1 MKKFWIIVLVAST
14 LWFLALCLAP
24 LEAYT
29 GIDAPFVTIS
39 ENTFRIFGK
48 DFEGD
53 AQLGI
58 LLICGVLMM
67 VPARAI
73 PLAIA
78 KLWQS

>member
-1 MKKFWIIVLVAST
+1 MKKLWIFILIAST

-29 GIDAPFVTIS
+29 SVNAPFVDIS
-39 ENTFRIFGK
+39 KDTFRIFGK

>member
-1 MKKFWIIVLVAST
+1 MKKFWIIVLIAST

-29 GIDAPFVTIS
+29 SVNAPFVTIS

-48 DFEGD
+48 NFEGD
-53 AQLGI
+53 SQLGV
-58 LLICGVLMM
+58 LLLCGVLMM

-73 PLAIA
+73 PLAIT